1 MKKRQA
7 PKERQAN
14 PLYSMEILR
23 ETSQYTSLISLYL
36 RLNDSMARAKE
47 MLDSELA
54 TAHGIKCK
62 ATRKAILKSLKN
74 LLHMLPSHTPT
85 QYGVAT
91 FSNGTIVVPPSPLH
105 SSIYHC
111 GKSFYT
117 EPLISMRE
125 EERTISV
132 VAITESRCVVLMAK
146 QRGKPL
152 IPPPSPNTAQTSG
165 VHAEDNRRPDT
176 RGSTTRRETGTSE
189 RSPTV

>member
-1 MKKRQA
+1 
-7 PKERQAN
+7 
-14 PLYSMEILR
+14 MEILR

-62 ATRKAILKSLKN
+62 ATTRKAVLKSLKN
-74 LLHMLPSHTPT
+74 LLHMLSSHTPT
-85 QYGVAT
+85 QYGVAM
-91 FSNGTIVVPPSPLH
+91 FSNGTIVVPPSPLP
-105 SSIYHC
+105 SSIYHSS
-111 GKSFYT
+111 KSFYT

-189 RSPTV
+189 GSRTA